1 MADAHRRH
9 DPRGERTSAPDNRE
23 KSRRDATMFLSGMV
37 AGFGLAAVASVLFN
51 LFQEQSSRR
60 RRSQTTESRIRR
72 QDESGGVLGDLSHI
86 IDESTSA
93 FKDAVKTLD
102 RTFESG
108 KAALDSIQDVINK
121 IRE

>member
-1 MADAHRRH
+1 MAGTQRKQEGPERRPEASDA
-9 DPRGERTSAPDNRE
+9 RE
-23 KSRRDATMFLSGMV
+23 KARRDATMLLSGMV
-37 AGFGLAAVASVLFN
+37 VGFGLAAVASVLFN

-108 KAALDSIQDVINK
+108 KAALDSIQDVINR